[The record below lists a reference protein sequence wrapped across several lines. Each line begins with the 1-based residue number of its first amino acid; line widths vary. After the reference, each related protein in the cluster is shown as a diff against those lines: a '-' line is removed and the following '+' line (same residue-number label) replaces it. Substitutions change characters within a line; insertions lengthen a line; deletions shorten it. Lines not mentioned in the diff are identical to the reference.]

1 MEQDYMVAL
10 RNGLGK
16 SAFEGLQDTYFTR
29 SMSGQRASYSATAQ
43 QDDYASQMQRAGGQ
57 MGSGSEG
64 GYALHGKRSETLY
77 SPSSGNSST
86 YSFERKTRITHNLDS
101 IADKEC
107 VSCGKA
113 NNSPYPHCDDCLM
126 KLGRNTR

>member
-16 SAFEGLQDTYFTR
+16 TAFEGLQDSYFTR
-29 SMSGQRASYSATAQ
+29 SMSGQRASYSATPQ
-43 QDDYASQMQRAGGQ
+43 QDDYTSRMQHASGQ
-57 MGSGSEG
+57 IGSGG
-64 GYALHGKRSETLY
+64 GVGYALLGKGSETIY
-77 SPSSGNSST
+77 SGSSGNSAT
-86 YSFERKTRITHNLDS
+86 YSSARPRTTTHNLNS

-126 KLGRNTR
+126 KLSRNTR